1 MRSDGRKPDQLR
13 PVKIVRDFLEYP
25 EGSCLISFGR
35 TKVICTASVI
45 ENVPNWLKGQGQGW
59 ITAEYSM
66 LPRATQQRSI
76 RESVQGRIGGRTHE
90 IQRMIGRAMRTAV
103 DLKKLGERTI
113 WVDCDVIQA
122 DGGTRTAA
130 ITGAFVAVADAIIKL
145 HKEGILEETPIKDFV
160 AAVSVGIVEDKIL
173 LDLNF
178 EEDSKAQVDMNV
190 VGTGI
195 GNFSE
200 VHSMGEEHT
209 FTREQLI
216 QLLDLARKG
225 IDQLIDLQ
233 SKLYVINKETGVWER
248 SELKEVSS
256 DEALHSS

>member
-1 MRSDGRKPDQLR
+1 MRSDGRKEDQLR
-13 PVKIVRDFLEYP
+13 PVSIQRDFLEYP
-25 EGSCLISFGR
+25 EGSCLISFGK

-45 ENVPNWLKGQGQGW
+45 ENVPNWLKGKGQGW

-66 LPRATQQRSI
+66 LPRATQQRTI
-76 RESVQGRIGGRTHE
+76 RESVQGRIGGATHE

-103 DLKKLGERTI
+103 ELTKIGERTI

-145 HKEGILEETPIKDFV
+145 HKEGIIEETPIKDFV
-160 AAVSVGIVEDKIL
+160 AAVSVGIVNDRIL

-178 EEDSKAQVDMNV
+178 EEDSAAQVDMNV
-190 VGTGI
+190 VGTGS
-195 GNFSE
+195 GRLSE
-200 VHSMGEEHT
+200 VHTMGEEYS
-209 FTREQLI
+209 FTKDELI
-216 QLLDLARKG
+216 KMLDLAQKG
-225 IDQLIDLQ
+225 INELIELQ
-233 SKLYVINKETGVWER
+233 KKLYVIQDGKWER

-256 DEALHSS
+256 TT